1 MLSNLNIIL
10 IILIL
15 LFTVLGY
22 IYIYK
27 LYFTKKEKFTVTN
40 AQMQTALSSAST
52 DFNNSL
58 TNLESLE
65 TKFKNLDMTMTK
77 RVKTQASDIEN
88 LKKAIIENVKVVKA
102 VDEKLAGKI
111 KTISEILTGEYIVGA
126 TNTKAP

>member
-1 MLSNLNIIL
+1 
-10 IILIL
+10 
-15 LFTVLGY
+15 
-22 IYIYK
+22 
-27 LYFTKKEKFTVTN
+27 
-40 AQMQTALSSAST
+40 
-52 DFNNSL
+52 
-58 TNLESLE
+58 
-65 TKFKNLDMTMTK
+65 MTK